1 MANRLVSTNTN
12 AASTAFSIT
21 PDDNND
27 LTKNARAIYVGTP
40 GATGSL
46 VVQMAGDG
54 SQVTFVGIPAGT
66 VLPIQVSRVLATGT
80 TASTILG
87 LN

>member
-1 MANRLVSTNTN
+1 MANRFVSTVTA

-21 PDDNND
+21 PSDTVD
-27 LTKNARAIYVGTP
+27 LTSNTRALYVG
-40 GATGSL
+40 GTGNM

-54 SQVTFVGIPAGT
+54 SQVTFSGIPAGT
-66 VLPIQVSRVLATGT
+66 ILPIQVSRVLATLT
-80 TASTILG
+80 TATLILG